1 MEAAMGRLT
10 ERVSLITGAA
20 RGQGAAEAR
29 LFAAEGATV
38 VMTDILDEPGEALA
52 ATLRSQGASA
62 NYCHLDVASPEQ
74 WKAAIDHV
82 RRAHGRLDVL
92 VNNAG
97 VAQRNGLLDTPID
110 EWEAVLRINL
120 TGAFIGIQTTAGL
133 MGRGASIIN
142 VSSMA
147 GAIGWRPPAY
157 TASKWGLRGLTH
169 SAALELA
176 ERGVRVNVILPG
188 AIDTPFLHGR
198 QTLTNALIDLTPMGR
213 AGDADEVAKLA
224 LFLAS
229 DESSFIT
236 GSEFVID
243 GGFITGAA
251 AKELRRKIVSATTD

>member
-1 MEAAMGRLT
+1 MGRLT
-10 ERVSLITGAA
+10 GKVALITGAA

-38 VMTDILDEPGEALA
+38 VVTDVLDEPGEELA
-52 ATLRSQGASA
+52 AKLRSEGGSTV
-62 NYCHLDVASPEQ
+62 YLHLDVAWPEQ
-74 WKAAIDHV
+74 WQSVVDHV
-82 RRAHGRLDVL
+82 RKAHGRLDVL

-97 VAQRNGLLDTPID
+97 VAQRNGLLDTSLD
-110 EWEAVLRINL
+110 EWDAVLRINL
-120 TGAFIGIQTTAGL
+120 TGTFIGIQAAAEL
-133 MGRGASIIN
+133 MGRGASIVNI
-142 VSSMA
+142 SSIA

-198 QTLTNALIDLTPMGR
+198 QTLVNALIDLTPMGR

-243 GGFITGAA
+243 GGFVTGAA
-251 AKELRRKIVSATTD
+251 AKELRRKILSATTD

>member
-1 MEAAMGRLT
+1 MR
-10 ERVSLITGAA
+10 
-20 RGQGAAEAR
+20 
-29 LFAAEGATV
+29 
-38 VMTDILDEPGEALA
+38 
-52 ATLRSQGASA
+52 
-62 NYCHLDVASPEQ
+62 
-74 WKAAIDHV
+74 K
-82 RRAHGRLDVL
+82 AHGRLDVL

-97 VAQRNGLLDTPID
+97 VAQRNGLLDTSLD
-110 EWEAVLRINL
+110 EWDAVLRRNL
-120 TGAFIGIQTTAGL
+120 TGTFIGIQAAAEL
-133 MGRGASIIN
+133 MGRGASIVNI
-142 VSSMA
+142 SSIA

-198 QTLTNALIDLTPMGR
+198 QTIVNALIDLTPMGR

-229 DESSFIT
+229 DELSFIT

-243 GGFITGAA
+243 GGFVTGAA
-251 AKELRRKIVSATTD
+251 AKELRRKILSATTD